1 MSAPRFVRRGSG
13 SEAAAILPPL
23 ETVEAA
29 PVSLLKPVP
38 EPETEISDET
48 EPETEPR
55 AGALHVALTEPVV
68 PTWMRDPVSHA
79 RWLARRTYRVS
90 LFHGLRSPVYALKA
104 AGRTPVGMARAAR
117 AAHGWATDAPSA
129 PLLAGAVQ
137 RQNTAEWLHIS
148 KTRKETIGHR
158 PIGAGL
164 GAVCLAALVAG
175 GLLSGSP
182 GLQALTV
189 VSLVAV
195 FGLGFGRPPGEPIIP
210 SAVVADPAA
219 QKVTPDQITRA
230 LIKAGLGTEKEP
242 PDFFGK
248 VHRDGKAWSV
258 VVDLPAPHTAVDAI
272 KKKGKIASGL
282 RKPSGRLF
290 LRADVGEDAHD
301 ARLHIRITD
310 RDPMTGPP
318 IPSPLLRRDRLDVW
332 KDRIPFGL
340 DADGHALD
348 LDPKWVHSLFSGQ
361 TGTGKS
367 YSVKLLGLG
376 LALDPTV
383 RVAVFDSSAAA
394 DWRDF
399 ELIAYRCGFDDSDET
414 CRLLRD
420 TLREFVADVITR
432 NHAISRLPRSQAKL
446 GTLTPE
452 LARRFPIT
460 WLLLEEAQDYFAH
473 PKYGAEIKRLTVRL
487 AKIGRKAGY
496 FLAIATQRPDS
507 DSIPVGLRSQLG
519 LRFALRLD
527 NGTANTMA
535 LGTGMADR
543 GFNAV
548 ELSPSY
554 RGVGYA
560 VGPAVAAKYEAGG
573 TLVRCHFIDLDQ
585 AERILERCR
594 AVREKAGTLAGH
606 AAGEEP
612 TEWSLLDDIVT
623 VFADG
628 AAQLWSTEII
638 ERLQDRFPGRYPHW
652 DVSTEDN
659 AVAAAKNFRGAVAHF
674 GLETVD
680 INRRRAGAQT
690 TKRGL
695 KRAAVLAAQ
704 DVITQLAGAD
714 DEPDEDNTTSD
725 GNR

>member
-1 MSAPRFVRRGSG
+1 VSAPRFVRNGSG
-13 SEAAAILPPL
+13 DDSPLLPPL
-23 ETVEAA
+23 EVGEAT
-29 PVSLLKPVP
+29 VSLLKPNIP
-38 EPETEISDET
+38 TANQQEDTTPETET
-48 EPETEPR
+48 ESPAESGPRGLPALSGEP
-55 AGALHVALTEPVV
+55 LVPV
-68 PTWMRDPVSHA
+68 WMRDPVSHA
-79 RWLARRTYRVS
+79 RWLARYCYRIAV
-90 LFHGLRSPVYALKA
+90 FHLLRSPGYAGLA
-104 AGRTPVGMARAAR
+104 AVRTPVGLVRAAQLLYR
-117 AAHGWATDAPSA
+117 WATDAGSA

-137 RQNTAEWLHIS
+137 RQATAEWLHVH
-148 KTRKETIGHR
+148 KARRETIGHR
-158 PIGAGL
+158 PLGAGL
-164 GAVCLAALVAG
+164 GALAFVLLVAG
-175 GLLSGSP
+175 GLVSGSF
-182 GLQALTV
+182 GLKTLIV
-189 VSLVAV
+189 VSLVSV
-195 FGLGFGRPPGEPIIP
+195 FGLCFGRPPGEPIVP
-210 SAVVADPAA
+210 SAVVSDPAA
-219 QKVTPDQITRA
+219 QRVTPDQITRA
-230 LIKAGLGTEKEP
+230 LIKAGLATEKDP

-248 VHRDGKAWSV
+248 VHRDGKSWAV

-272 KKKGKIASGL
+272 KRKGKIASGL

-310 RDPMTGPP
+310 RDPMAGPP
-318 IPSPLLRRDRLDVW
+318 IPSPLLKRD
-332 KDRIPFGL
+332 GL
-340 DADGHALD
+340 DADGRALD

-383 RVAVFDSSAAA
+383 RIAVFDSSAAA

-399 ELIAYRCGFDDSDET
+399 ELIAYRCGFDDTDET

-432 NHAISRLPRSQAKL
+432 NNAISRLPRAQAKL

-452 LARRFPIT
+452 LAKRFPIT

-473 PKYGAEIKRLTVRL
+473 PKYGAEIRRLTVRL

-548 ELSPSY
+548 DLSPSY

-560 VGPAVAAKYEAGG
+560 VGPAVAAKYPAGG

-585 AERILERCR
+585 AETLLKRCR
-594 AVREKAGTLAGH
+594 ATREGLDLLVGQ
-606 AAGEEP
+606 AAGEAP
-612 TEWSLLDDIVT
+612 TEWSLLDDLAA
-623 VFADG
+623 VFTADNR
-628 AAQLWSTEII
+628 AQLWSTEII
-638 ERLQDRFPGRYPHW
+638 ARLHERYPDGRYAHW
-652 DVSTEDN
+652 NLDSDD
-659 AVAAAKNFRGAVAHF
+659 AALAAAKGFAGAVAHF
-674 GLETVD
+674 GLETVQIGRRVD
-680 INRRRAGAQT
+680 GKTVNRYGLKRTAVAGAQN
-690 TKRGL
+690 
-695 KRAAVLAAQ
+695 
-704 DVITQLAGAD
+704 VIAQLAGPD
-714 DEPDEDNTTSD
+714 DDPDTDETASD
-725 GNR
+725 PDR